1 MKLQTSSPQHLS
13 YEVDAKGVFCEPEGN
28 VILMKKRGWIRMNIG
43 LIGCGT
49 IGQFL
54 LEQLNEKQ
62 RVPGARVTA
71 IFDEREKSIG
81 KLKHLSEQYNLHYET
96 NLQAFLA
103 SSIDLVIEC
112 ANIEAVRLYGEQIV
126 QKKDVLLISIG
137 ALVDAKL
144 YGNLARSA
152 AENGHIIHLPAGA
165 IGGLD
170 LIQAAAIL
178 GELTEVTLT
187 TRKPAY
193 ALISESVTAPKTIF
207 SGNAKKAIAQFPK
220 NANVAITLSYA
231 GLGIEQTKVSII
243 ADPTIT
249 KNIHHIQAKGAFGET
264 SIEIQNDPSPE
275 NPKTSYLTSL
285 SILKTIQQLTTT
297 VKIS

>member
-1 MKLQTSSPQHLS
+1 
-13 YEVDAKGVFCEPEGN
+13 
-28 VILMKKRGWIRMNIG
+28 MNIG

-71 IFDEREKSIG
+71 IFDEREKSIE

-103 SSIDLVIEC
+103 SPIDLVIEC

-187 TRKPAY
+187 TRKPAH
-193 ALISESVTAPKTIF
+193 ALISESITAPKTIF